1 MSELEKKNSNFIP
14 SVYSALNI
22 LEFLTKEKHKQS
34 TLTELSSALGISK
47 STCLRILKTLELKDY
62 VHFDPISKRY
72 KLGSYLISLGLRS
85 KEMNDFMNTSISY
98 LPTICE
104 EVKQT
109 VVLAK
114 RNDNLHLAYIAKE
127 EPDQQIRL
135 TISPGE
141 TFPIIGGAVGK
152 SYLAHLPDSEISKII
167 AEFMVD
173 GHLPRFTENTITN
186 PEKFIEEL
194 KTIRQEGIAETNSEH
209 TQGIHAISCPIFNG
223 RSEVVLSVG
232 ILLHSTFSNSLSDLT
247 YYKGALRK
255 HAHHLEA
262 LITRYF

>member
-22 LEFLTKEKHKQS
+22 LEFLTKEKYKKS

-72 KLGSYLISLGLRS
+72 KLGSYLIFLGLRS

-98 LPTICE
+98 LSTICE
-104 EVKQT
+104 EVNQT

-114 RNDNLHLAYIAKE
+114 PNDDLHLVYIAKE

-141 TFPIIGGAVGK
+141 TFPVIGGAVGK
-152 SYLAHLPDSEISKII
+152 CYLAHLPDSEITKII
-167 AEFMVD
+167 SAFMVD
-173 GHLPRFTENTITN
+173 GHLPRYTENTITD
-186 PEKFIEEL
+186 PEKFKEEL
-194 KTIRQEGIAETNSEH
+194 RTIRHEGIAETNSEH
-209 TQGIHAISCPIFNG
+209 TQGIHAIACPIFNG
-223 RSEVVLSVG
+223 KGEVVLSVG
-232 ILLHSTFSNSLSDLT
+232 IFLHSTFSNSLSDIT
-247 YYKGALRK
+247 YYKDALRK
-255 HAHHLEA
+255 HAHNLES
-262 LITRYF
+262 LISRYF